1 MSNAL
6 TNTEKKIEVLRQVR
20 YHRLNIFEFAEE
32 LKETVENLH
41 QQNCFN
47 VDYDGD
53 TAITL
58 GGLAYLH
65 RLETVGG

>member
-53 TAITL
+53 TSITL

-65 RLETVGG
+65 RLESVGG